1 MTFAARLVA
10 AWYAPRLTPLTLPLV
25 PLAVLFA
32 GAAALRRTLYR
43 VRLLRSQRLPV
54 PVIVVG
60 NITVGGSGKTPLVA
74 ALAGE
79 LAARGW
85 RPGIVSRGYGRHQG
99 RGAGDAPLLVGRESD
114 PALAGDEPVL
124 LARAGFPVAVAS
136 DRVAAASAL
145 LAAHPACNVIVA
157 DDGLQHLRLARDVEI
172 AVIDA
177 ARGFGNGWRLPAGP
191 LREPPARLA
200 SVDAVVALCRD
211 DGQAPVAWPG
221 ALVMT
226 LAGEIFHRVNAP
238 DVTAGAD
245 AFHGAGVHALAG
257 IGDPRRF
264 FAQLRALGIA
274 ATEHPL
280 PDHHRFGAADLAL
293 PGATAI
299 VMTEKDAVKCG
310 GLADDRCWYLPVRAR
325 MDPALVTRV
334 EEKIRGRQAA

>member
-10 AWYAPRLTPLTLPLV
+10 AWYAPRLTPLTLLLV
-25 PLAVLFA
+25 PLSVPFA
-32 GAAALRRTLYR
+32 GAVALRRALYR
-43 VRLLRSQRLPV
+43 GGLLRAHRLPV

-74 ALAGE
+74 ALASA
-79 LAARGW
+79 LAARNW
-85 RPGIVSRGYGRHQG
+85 RPGIVSRGYGR
-99 RGAGDAPLLVGRESD
+99 RKGAGGEAPLLVARDSD
-114 PALAGDEPVL
+114 PAVAGDEPVL

-145 LAAHPACNVIVA
+145 LAAYPECNVIVA

-172 AVIDA
+172 AVIDG

-200 SVDAVVALCRD
+200 TVDVVVALCRD
-211 DGQAPVAWPG
+211 GGPAPAAWPR

-238 DVTAGAD
+238 DVAAGAD
-245 AFHGAGVHALAG
+245 AFRGAGVHALAG
-257 IGDPRRF
+257 IGDPERF
-264 FAQLRALGIA
+264 FAQLRALGVVVVP
-274 ATEHPL
+274 HPF

-293 PGATAI
+293 PGASAI
-299 VMTEKDAVKCG
+299 LMTEKDAVKCD

-325 MDPALVTRV
+325 VDPALVTRV
-334 EEKIRGRQAA
+334 EEKIRGPQAA